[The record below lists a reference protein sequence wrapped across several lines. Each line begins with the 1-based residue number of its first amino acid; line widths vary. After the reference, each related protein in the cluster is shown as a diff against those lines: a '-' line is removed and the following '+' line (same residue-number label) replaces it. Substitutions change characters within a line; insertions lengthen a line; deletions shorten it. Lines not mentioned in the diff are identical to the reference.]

1 MSLVKLKQFQGYE
14 SKQGAKVYNQKFKEV
29 ARNYFHKIRSIDYFH
44 TFWPE
49 LMRLSCIY
57 LIQTFE
63 YLTCGN
69 ETMTRVTHIS

>member
-44 TFWPE
+44 TF
-49 LMRLSCIY
+49 
-57 LIQTFE
+57 
-63 YLTCGN
+63 
-69 ETMTRVTHIS
+69 